1 MSPLASTTSS
11 NITGGPYRKPRADV
25 YTFLLVVSLLAII
38 LGCVCLYFEM
48 QRFEFKFK
56 EQDVPRPPVAAAPA
70 APGAMFACLPPQTF
84 LTQG

>member
-11 NITGGPYRKPRADV
+11 NTTGGLYRKPRADV

-38 LGCVCLYFEM
+38 LGCICLYFEM

-70 APGAMFACLPPQTF
+70 APATALACVPQR
-84 LTQG
+84 LSVQG